1 MARVLGSIPSWIFQK
16 ERSLKNRLLYSIS
29 ILDILHPM
37 KWRGTLGIL
46 FASNVFQIIRGGQGL
61 EMSLRNINK
70 DWWMPNTT
78 HKVNLLI
85 LNSSELYKAA

>member
-16 ERSLKNRLLYSIS
+16 ERSLKNRLLYAIS
-29 ILDILHPM
+29 IFDTLHPM

-46 FASNVFQIIRGGQGL
+46 FASSVFQILRGEQGL
-61 EMSLRNINK
+61 VVSPPNINK

-85 LNSSELYKAA
+85 VNSSELYKTT